1 MSFLLTI
8 FFYVTKYCKI
18 WKTIFIEGFSAKQI
32 ERYIQIYVDDILLT
46 MIKILQ
52 DKFALKDLGKLDTL
66 QYFSVFI

>member
-1 MSFLLTI
+1 M
-8 FFYVTKYCKI
+8 

-32 ERYIQIYVDDILLT
+32 DRYIQIYVDDILLT